1 MASSY
6 DLNINQGESFSL
18 RLTAKD
24 SAGTAINMLG
34 YTATG
39 LLKFR
44 YSNTGTI
51 ADLAPVVVSGE
62 SPGYDALPSGLIDVN
77 LTAVQTAALPVIEGR
92 YDVEIHN
99 AGGTVYRVLE
109 GKVKVHPE
117 VTT

>member
-1 MASSY
+1 
-6 DLNINQGESFSL
+6 
-18 RLTAKD
+18 
-24 SAGTAINMLG
+24 MLG

-51 ADLAPVVVSGE
+51 ADLAPAVVSGD
-62 SPGYDALPSGLIDVN
+62 SPGYDALPSGLIDLN
-77 LTAVQTAALPVIEGR
+77 LTAAQTAALPVVEGR

-109 GKVKVHPE
+109 GKVRVHPE